1 MPTEAL
7 EKPRHAPDLADTT
20 APQGSEALTV
30 DEQLILEHEGQVALF
45 EMGEALLDVPEFSG
59 VTISEQPE

>member
-1 MPTEAL
+1 M
-7 EKPRHAPDLADTT
+7 
-20 APQGSEALTV
+20 TV